1 MQDNVLVGRC
11 LASRDEL
18 VCDRWCSQCD
28 HVTLCIDLDSTV
40 DHIPGSLCSPTVTS
54 ATEGTT
60 TFDGRCSSYARS
72 YPFEWTIPTGH
83 INSQRLDSLLELE
96 LGPVHNAP
104 PEACGLG

>member
-1 MQDNVLVGRC
+1 MFRSEDAPLVATNLC
-11 LASRDEL
+11 
-18 VCDRWCSQCD
+18 VTDRAAG
-28 HVTLCIDLDSTV
+28 VTTSLCIDSTV
-40 DHIPGSLCSPTVTS
+40 DHVPGSLCSPTVTS